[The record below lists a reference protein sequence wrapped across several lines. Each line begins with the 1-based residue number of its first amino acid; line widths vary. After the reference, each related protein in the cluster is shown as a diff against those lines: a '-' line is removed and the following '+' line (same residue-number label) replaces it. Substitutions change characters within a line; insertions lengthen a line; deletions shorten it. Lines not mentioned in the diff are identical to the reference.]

1 MVRHCVLFRFT
12 DATTA
17 ADVERISAAAGELP
31 KQIPAI
37 RAYTFGPDLRLAAG
51 SWDYA
56 IVGDFDDADG
66 WAEYDR
72 HPDHEHFRS
81 EVIGPHVAE
90 RCAVRFARSR
100 AARLGRRS
108 TAAAARVVCRAQRP

>member
-1 MVRHCVLFRFT
+1 MVRHCVLFRFN

-90 RCAVRFARSR
+90 RCAVRSRYRVSSSDPGADASPSAR
-100 AARLGRRS
+100 
-108 TAAAARVVCRAQRP
+108 

>member
-1 MVRHCVLFRFT
+1 MVRHCVLFRFD
-12 DATTA
+12 DATTE

-37 RAYTFGPDLRLAAG
+37 RAYTFGPDLRLATG

-56 IVGDFDDADG
+56 IVGDFDDAEG

-81 EVIGPHVAE
+81 DVIGPHVAE
-90 RCAVRFARSR
+90 RCAVRFA
-100 AARLGRRS
+100 L
-108 TAAAARVVCRAQRP
+108 

>member
-1 MVRHCVLFRFT
+1 MVRHCVMFRFT

-17 ADVERISAAAGELP
+17 ADIERISAAASELP

-37 RAYTFGPDLRLAAG
+37 RAYTFGPDLRLVAG

-56 IVGDFDDADG
+56 IVGDFADADG
-66 WAEYDR
+66 WAEYDA

-81 EVIGPHVAE
+81 DVIGPHVAE
-90 RCAVRFARSR
+90 RCAVRSR
-100 AARLGRRS
+100 CSRRAVGRRS
-108 TAAAARVVCRAQRP
+108 SSPPSARGVPAQRP

>member
-1 MVRHCVLFRFT
+1 MVRHGVLFRFT

-37 RAYTFGPDLRLAAG
+37 RAYTLVPIRLGAG

-66 WAEYDR
+66 WAEYDG
-72 HPDHEHFRS
+72 HPDHEHFRA
-81 EVIGPHVAE
+81 GGDRPPRGRAL
-90 RCAVRFARSR
+90 RRPLRPLAR
-100 AARLGRRS
+100 
-108 TAAAARVVCRAQRP
+108 

>member
-1 MVRHCVLFRFT
+1 MVRHCVLFRFN

-37 RAYTFGPDLRLAAG
+37 RATG

-56 IVGDFDDADG
+56 IVGDFDDAEG

-81 EVIGPHVAE
+81 DVIGPHVAE
-90 RCAVRFARSR
+90 RCAVRFA
-100 AARLGRRS
+100 L
-108 TAAAARVVCRAQRP
+108 

>member
-1 MVRHCVLFRFT
+1 MPRVGCGHGPPLRAVPLHRRDDRGRRRAHLGRRGR
-12 DATTA
+12 AP
-17 ADVERISAAAGELP
+17 G
-31 KQIPAI
+31 QIPAI

-66 WAEYDR
+66 WAAYDR

-90 RCAVRFARSR
+90 RCAVRFA
-100 AARLGRRS
+100 L
-108 TAAAARVVCRAQRP
+108 